1 MRVLKS
7 HLKLQNLNRNKMKIV
22 TIHTEKIQNI
32 FEELNA
38 NFGGKVT
45 FDVDEYTLEVNN
57 NFAKGSIMGASFND
71 NISYVQ
77 FDMTFSA
84 DLKLNVINGS
94 SSPIYFAYCSKGN
107 LSHSF
112 GLSGE
117 ERKLK
122 TFQTAIVTSKLNQ
135 DNVLYFEKD
144 KKTKFTLI
152 IVGTETEPSHA
163 NSLNQMV
170 RETFFEENLNEE
182 FFYAGSYNLKIG
194 EKIEQLNAVTQTGI
208 VRNLLKEGILRII
221 LAMEIQ
227 QHTDDVNSFSKETNC
242 LNLREME
249 EIKELSEVIKAN
261 PEEPFTIKSLSKK
274 SGLSPNK
281 LQEGFKMIHNRTVND
296 YITHMRVLKAEILIR
311 TSDLNISEIVY
322 CIGFTSRSY
331 FSKIFKQKFNCSP
344 KEYKFNLNPMGI
356 TA

>member
-1 MRVLKS
+1 
-7 HLKLQNLNRNKMKIV
+7 MKIV
-22 TIHTEKIQNI
+22 TINTERIQNI
-32 FEELNA
+32 FEELQT

-45 FDVDEYTLEVNN
+45 FDLDEYRLETNN
-57 NFAKGSIMGASFND
+57 SFAKGAIIGASFND
-71 NISYVQ
+71 NISYVE
-77 FDMTFSA
+77 FDMTFA
-84 DLKLNVINGS
+84 EDVRMDVVNPIE
-94 SSPIYFAYCSKGN
+94 SPVYFAYCSKGS

-112 GLSGE
+112 GSTGE
-117 ERKLK
+117 ERKFK
-122 TFQTAIVTSKLNQ
+122 TFQTAIVTSKKNQ
-135 DNVLYFEKD
+135 DNVLFFEKD

-152 IVGTETEPSHA
+152 IVGTQLLHQDPT
-163 NSLNQMV
+163 NSLNQKV
-170 RETFFEENLNEE
+170 KETFFENNNVQD
-182 FFYAGSYNLKIG
+182 FFYVGSYNLKIA
-194 EKIEQLNAVTQTGI
+194 EKIEQLNAITQTGI

-227 QHTDDVNSFSKETNC
+227 QHTDDLSITAKDTNC
-242 LNLREME
+242 LTLREME
-249 EIKELSEVIKAN
+249 EIKELSEAIRAN
-261 PEEPFTIKSLSKK
+261 PEEAFTIKSLSKK

-281 LQEGFKMIHNRTVND
+281 LQEGFKLIHNRTVND

-344 KEYKFNLNPMGI
+344 KEYKFNLNPLAI

>member
-1 MRVLKS
+1 
-7 HLKLQNLNRNKMKIV
+7 MKTV
-22 TIHTEKIQNI
+22 TINTEKIQNI
-32 FEELNA
+32 FEELRQ
-38 NFGGKVT
+38 NFEGKVS
-45 FDVDEYTLEVNN
+45 FDLEEYKLEVNN
-57 NFAKGSIMGASFND
+57 RFAKGSILGASFND
-71 NISYVQ
+71 DISYVQ
-77 FDMTFSA
+77 FDMTFSTA
-84 DLKLNVINGS
+84 VRMNVVSDL
-94 SSPIYFAYCSKGN
+94 SSPLYFGYCSKGN

-122 TFQTAIVTSKLNQ
+122 TFQTAILTSKDSHENILF
-135 DNVLYFEKD
+135 FEGD
-144 KKTKFTLI
+144 KRTKFTLI
-152 IVGTETEPSHA
+152 IVGTQTADENQMH
-163 NSLNQMV
+163 SLNQQV
-170 RETFFEENLNEE
+170 KETFFENNTTTKD
-182 FFYAGSYNLKIG
+182 FFYTGSYNLKIA
-194 EKIEQLNAVTQTGI
+194 EKIDQLNAISQTGV

-227 QHTDDVNSFSKETNC
+227 QHTDDLNFSKDANC
-242 LNLREME
+242 LTLKEME
-249 EIKELSEVIKAN
+249 EIKELSESIKAN
-261 PEEPFTIKSLSKK
+261 PEETFTIKSLSKR

-344 KEYKFNLNPMGI
+344 KDYKFNLNPLAI

>member
-1 MRVLKS
+1 
-7 HLKLQNLNRNKMKIV
+7 MKIL
-22 TIHTEKIQNI
+22 TIHTEKIQNL
-32 FEELNA
+32 FNELNS
-38 NFGGKVT
+38 NFGGNVT
-45 FDVDEYTLEVNN
+45 CDTDEYTLEVNN
-57 NFAKGSIMGASFND
+57 NFAKGSIIGSSFSD
-71 NISYVQ
+71 DISYVQ

-84 DLKLNVINGS
+84 DVRLDVINGKSS

-112 GLSGE
+112 GSDGE
-117 ERKLK
+117 ARKLK
-122 TFQTAIVTSKLNQ
+122 TFQTAILTSKANEN
-135 DNVLYFEKD
+135 NVLFFEKD
-144 KKTKFTLI
+144 KKTRFTLI
-152 IVGTETEPSHA
+152 IVGNQITQGQT
-163 NSLNQMV
+163 NSLSQMV
-170 RETFFEENLNEE
+170 RETFLQENIEEE

-194 EKIEQLNAVTQTGI
+194 EKIEQLNAVTQSGI

-227 QHTDDVNSFSKETNC
+227 QHSDDLKTFSKETNC
-242 LNLREME
+242 LTLKEME
-249 EIKELSEVIKAN
+249 EIKELSESIKAN

-281 LQEGFKMIHNRTVND
+281 LQEGFKMIHDRTVND

-344 KEYKFNLNPMGI
+344 KEYKFNLNPMAI

>member
-1 MRVLKS
+1 
-7 HLKLQNLNRNKMKIV
+7 MKTV
-22 TIHTEKIQNI
+22 TINTEKIDAI
-32 FEELNA
+32 FEQLHS

-45 FDVDEYTLEVNN
+45 SDLDEFTLEVNN
-57 NFAKGSIMGASFND
+57 STARGSIIGASFND

-77 FDMTFSA
+77 FDMNFAVDVRIDIT
-84 DLKLNVINGS
+84 NVQT
-94 SSPIYFAYCSKGN
+94 SPIYFAYCSQGS

-112 GLSGE
+112 GVSGE
-117 ERKLK
+117 ERRFK
-122 TFQTAIVTSKLNQ
+122 TFQTAIATSKVSQ
-135 DNVLYFEKD
+135 DNVLFFEKE
-144 KKTKFTLI
+144 KNTKFTLI
-152 IVGTETEPSHA
+152 IVGTEA
-163 NSLNQMV
+163 DNQLYALDNSLSDKV
-170 RETFFEENLNEE
+170 KETFFESSNDED
-182 FFYAGSYNLKIG
+182 FFYLGSYNLQIA

-208 VRNLLKEGILRII
+208 VRKLLKEGILRII

-227 QHTDDVNSFSKETNC
+227 QHTDDLNAFSKDTNC
-242 LNLREME
+242 LTLREME
-249 EIKELSEVIKAN
+249 EIKELSEFIKN
-261 PEEPFTIKSLSKK
+261 SPEEPFTIKSLSKK

-296 YITHMRVLKAEILIR
+296 YITHMRVLKAELLIR

-344 KEYKFNLNPMGI
+344 KEYKFNLNPLAI

>member
-1 MRVLKS
+1 
-7 HLKLQNLNRNKMKIV
+7 MKIV
-22 TIHTEKIQNI
+22 TINTEKTQNI
-32 FEELNA
+32 FEELQTS
-38 NFGGKVT
+38 FDGKVT
-45 FDVDEYTLEVNN
+45 FDLDEYTLEVENS
-57 NFAKGSIMGASFND
+57 FAEGSIIGASFND

-77 FDMTFSA
+77 FDMTFST
-84 DLKLNVINGS
+84 DVRLDFLNVK
-94 SSPIYFAYCSKGN
+94 SSPVYFAYCSKGN

-112 GLSGE
+112 GLNGE

-122 TFQTAIVTSKLNQ
+122 TFQTAIVSSKQNQ
-135 DNVLYFEKD
+135 DNVLFFEKG
-144 KKTKFTLI
+144 KNTKLTLI
-152 IVGTETEPSHA
+152 IVGTQIDPDYQTH
-163 NSLNQMV
+163 SLNQQV
-170 RETFFEENLNEE
+170 KDTFFENSQASE
-182 FFYAGSYNLKIG
+182 FFYIGSYNLQIA
-194 EKIEQLNAVTQTGI
+194 EKIEQLNSITQTGI
-208 VRNLLKEGILRII
+208 VRNLLKEGIMRII

-227 QHTDDVNSFSKETNC
+227 QHSDD
-242 LNLREME
+242 LNAFANDSNGLTLRELE
-249 EIKELSEVIKAN
+249 EVKELSEFIKSN
-261 PEEPFTIKSLSKK
+261 PEEAFSIKSLSKK

-344 KEYKFNLNPMGI
+344 KEYKFNLNSLAI

>member
-1 MRVLKS
+1 
-7 HLKLQNLNRNKMKIV
+7 MKIV
-22 TIHTEKIQNI
+22 TINTEKTQNI
-32 FEELNA
+32 FDELQTS
-38 NFGGKVT
+38 FGGKVT
-45 FDVDEYTLEVNN
+45 FDLDEYALKVEND
-57 NFAKGSIMGASFND
+57 FAEGYIIGASFND

-77 FDMTFSA
+77 FDMTFSG
-84 DLKLNVINGS
+84 DVRLDFLNVK

-112 GLSGE
+112 GLNGE

-122 TFQTAIVTSKLNQ
+122 TFQTAIVTSKENQ
-135 DNVLYFEKD
+135 DNVLFFEKG
-144 KKTKFTLI
+144 KKTKLTLI
-152 IVGTETEPSHA
+152 IVGTEIDDA
-163 NSLNQMV
+163 NQAHSLSQQV
-170 RETFFEENLNEE
+170 KDTFFENNQVTD
-182 FFYAGSYNLKIG
+182 FFYIGSYNLQIA
-194 EKIEQLNAVTQTGI
+194 EKIEQLNSITQKGI
-208 VRNLLKEGILRII
+208 VRNLLKEGIMRII

-227 QHTDDVNSFSKETNC
+227 QHSDDLYAFANESNGLT
-242 LNLREME
+242 LREME
-249 EIKELSEVIKAN
+249 EIKELSEFIKTS
-261 PEEPFTIKSLSKK
+261 PEEAFSIKSLSKK

-344 KEYKFNLNPMGI
+344 KEYKFNLNSLAI

>member
-1 MRVLKS
+1 
-7 HLKLQNLNRNKMKIV
+7 MKIV
-22 TIHTEKIQNI
+22 TINTEKTQNI
-32 FEELNA
+32 FDELQTS
-38 NFGGKVT
+38 FGGKVT
-45 FDVDEYTLEVNN
+45 FDLDEYTLEVENS
-57 NFAKGSIMGASFND
+57 FAEGSIVGASFAD

-84 DLKLNVINGS
+84 DVRLDILNVK

-112 GLSGE
+112 GLKGE

-122 TFQTAIVTSKLNQ
+122 TFQTAIVTSKNNE
-135 DNVLYFEKD
+135 DNVLFFEKG
-144 KKTKFTLI
+144 KKTKLTLI
-152 IVGTETEPSHA
+152 IVGTHQVDA
-163 NSLNQMV
+163 AGQIHSLNQQV
-170 RETFFEENLNEE
+170 KDTFFENNQASD
-182 FFYAGSYNLKIG
+182 FFYIGSYNLQIA
-194 EKIEQLNAVTQTGI
+194 EKIEQLNSITQTGI
-208 VRNLLKEGILRII
+208 VRNLLKEGIMRII

-227 QHTDDVNSFSKETNC
+227 QHSDDLHAFANEANGLT
-242 LNLREME
+242 LRELE
-249 EIKELSEVIKAN
+249 EVKDLSEFIKSN
-261 PEEPFTIKSLSKK
+261 PEEAFSIKSLSKK

-344 KEYKFNLNPMGI
+344 KEYKFNLNSLAI

>member
-1 MRVLKS
+1 
-7 HLKLQNLNRNKMKIV
+7 MKIV
-22 TIHTEKIQNI
+22 TIYTEKIQNI
-32 FEELNA
+32 FEELNK
-38 NFGGKVT
+38 NFDGKVT
-45 FDVDEYTLEVNN
+45 FDVDEYALEVNN
-57 NFAKGSIMGASFND
+57 NFAKGTISGASFND

-77 FDMTFSA
+77 FDMTFLV
-84 DLKLNVINGS
+84 DLKLNIINGIT
-94 SSPIYFAYCSKGN
+94 SPLYFAYCSKGN

-112 GLSGE
+112 GIHGE

-122 TFQTAIVTSKLNQ
+122 TFQTAIAASKLNQ

-144 KKTKFTLI
+144 KKTKITLI
-152 IVGTETEPSHA
+152 IVGTQAEPCRA
-163 NSLNQMV
+163 GSLSQMV
-170 RETFFEENLNEE
+170 RETFFQENLNEE

-208 VRNLLKEGILRII
+208 VRNLLKEGILKIV

-227 QHTDDVNSFSKETNC
+227 QHTDDLNAFSKEVNC
-242 LNLREME
+242 LTSREMK
-249 EIKELSEVIKAN
+249 EIKELSETIKAN
-261 PEEPFTIKSLSKK
+261 PEEAFTIKSLSKK

-281 LQEGFKMIHNRTVND
+281 LQEGFKMVHNRTVND

-344 KEYKFNLNPMGI
+344 KEYKFNLNPL
-356 TA
+356 AV

>member
-1 MRVLKS
+1 
-7 HLKLQNLNRNKMKIV
+7 MKIV
-22 TIHTEKIQNI
+22 TINTEKTQNI

-45 FDVDEYTLEVNN
+45 FDLDEYTLETNN
-57 NFAKGSIMGASFND
+57 NFAKGSIIGASFND

-77 FDMTFSA
+77 FDMTFSV
-84 DLKLNVINGS
+84 DVRMDIINVN

-107 LSHSF
+107 LLHSF
-112 GLSGE
+112 GATGE
-117 ERKLK
+117 ERVFK
-122 TFQTAIVTSKLNQ
+122 TFQTAIVTSKQKQ
-135 DNVLYFEKD
+135 DNILFFEKD
-144 KKTKFTLI
+144 KKTKLTLI
-152 IVGTETEPSHA
+152 IVGTHHSAQDQMH
-163 NSLNQMV
+163 SLNQKV
-170 RETFFEENLNEE
+170 KETFFENNTVQD
-182 FFYAGSYNLKIG
+182 FFYLGSYNLKIA
-194 EKIEQLNAVTQTGI
+194 EKIEQLNAITQTGI

-227 QHTDDVNSFSKETNC
+227 QHTDDLSPFSKDANC
-242 LNLREME
+242 LTLREME
-249 EIKELSEVIKAN
+249 EIKELSEAIKAN
-261 PEEPFTIKSLSKK
+261 PEEAFTIKSLSKK

-331 FSKIFKQKFNCSP
+331 FSKIFKEKFNCSP
-344 KEYKFNLNPMGI
+344 KEYKFNLNPLAI

>member
-1 MRVLKS
+1 
-7 HLKLQNLNRNKMKIV
+7 
-22 TIHTEKIQNI
+22 
-32 FEELNA
+32 
-38 NFGGKVT
+38 
-45 FDVDEYTLEVNN
+45 
-57 NFAKGSIMGASFND
+57 
-71 NISYVQ
+71 
-77 FDMTFSA
+77 
-84 DLKLNVINGS
+84 
-94 SSPIYFAYCSKGN
+94 
-107 LSHSF
+107 
-112 GLSGE
+112 
-117 ERKLK
+117 LK
-122 TFQTAIVTSKLNQ
+122 TFQTAILSSKQ
-135 DNVLYFEKD
+135 DQEHVLFFEKD

-152 IVGTETEPSHA
+152 IVGTHA
-163 NSLNQMV
+163 TVNQTHSLNENV
-170 RETFFEENLNEE
+170 RETFFGKNTVED
-182 FFYAGSYNLKIG
+182 FFYIGSYNLRIA
-194 EKIEQLNAVTQTGI
+194 EKIEQLNAVNQSGI

-227 QHTDDVNSFSKETNC
+227 QHTDDLIAASKDTNC
-242 LNLREME
+242 LTLREME
-249 EIKELSEVIKAN
+249 EIKELSEAIKAN

-344 KEYKFNLNPMGI
+344 KEYKFNLNPLAI

>member
-1 MRVLKS
+1 
-7 HLKLQNLNRNKMKIV
+7 MKIV
-22 TIHTEKIQNI
+22 TINTEKIENI
-32 FEELNA
+32 FEELTLNV
-38 NFGGKVT
+38 GGKVT
-45 FDVDEYTLEVNN
+45 FDLDEYTLEVNN
-57 NFAKGSIMGASFND
+57 GFAKGSIIGASFND
-71 NISYVQ
+71 DISYIQ
-77 FDMTFSA
+77 FGMTFST
-84 DLKLNVINGS
+84 DVRMNILNLK
-94 SSPIYFAYCSKGN
+94 SSPVYFAYCSKGN

-112 GLSGE
+112 GITGE

-122 TFQTAIVTSKLNQ
+122 TFQTAILSSKENEEH
-135 DNVLYFEKD
+135 VLFFEKD

-152 IVGTETEPSHA
+152 VVGTA
-163 NSLNQMV
+163 NNSVHSLNEKV
-170 RETFFEENLNEE
+170 KETFFGKSAPED
-182 FFYAGSYNLKIG
+182 FFYIGSYNLRIA
-194 EKIEQLNAVTQTGI
+194 EKIEQLNAVTQSGI

-227 QHTDDVNSFSKETNC
+227 QHTDDLLTASKETNC
-242 LNLREME
+242 LTLREME
-249 EIKELSEVIKAN
+249 EIKELSECIKAN

-344 KEYKFNLNPMGI
+344 KEYKFNLNSLAI

>member
-1 MRVLKS
+1 
-7 HLKLQNLNRNKMKIV
+7 MKIV
-22 TIHTEKIQNI
+22 TINTEKTQNI
-32 FEELNA
+32 FDELQTS
-38 NFGGKVT
+38 FGGKVA
-45 FDVDEYTLEVNN
+45 FDLDEYTLEVENS
-57 NFAKGSIMGASFND
+57 FAEGSIIGASFAD

-84 DLKLNVINGS
+84 DVRLDILNVK

-112 GLSGE
+112 GLKGE

-122 TFQTAIVTSKLNQ
+122 TFQTAIVTSKNNE
-135 DNVLYFEKD
+135 DNVLFFEKG
-144 KKTKFTLI
+144 KKTKLTLI
-152 IVGTETEPSHA
+152 IVGTQIDAATQTH
-163 NSLNQMV
+163 SLNQQV
-170 RETFFEENLNEE
+170 KDTFFENNQASD
-182 FFYAGSYNLKIG
+182 FFYIGSYNLQIA
-194 EKIEQLNAVTQTGI
+194 EKIEQLNSITQTGI
-208 VRNLLKEGILRII
+208 VRNLLKEGIMRII

-227 QHTDDVNSFSKETNC
+227 QHSDDLHAFANEGNGLTV
-242 LNLREME
+242 RELE
-249 EIKELSEVIKAN
+249 EVKDLSEFIKSN
-261 PEEPFTIKSLSKK
+261 PEEAFSIKSLSKK

-344 KEYKFNLNPMGI
+344 KEYKFNLNSLAI

>member
-1 MRVLKS
+1 
-7 HLKLQNLNRNKMKIV
+7 MKIV
-22 TIHTEKIQNI
+22 TINTEKTQNI
-32 FEELNA
+32 FEELQTS
-38 NFGGKVT
+38 FDGKVT
-45 FDVDEYTLEVNN
+45 FDLDEYTLEVENS
-57 NFAKGSIMGASFND
+57 FAEGSIIGASFND

-77 FDMTFSA
+77 FDMTFST
-84 DLKLNVINGS
+84 DVRLDFLNVK
-94 SSPIYFAYCSKGN
+94 SSPVYFAYCSKGN

-112 GLSGE
+112 GLNGE

-122 TFQTAIVTSKLNQ
+122 TFQTAIVSSKQNQ
-135 DNVLYFEKD
+135 DNVLFFEKG
-144 KKTKFTLI
+144 KNTKLTLI
-152 IVGTETEPSHA
+152 IVGTQIDTDYQTH
-163 NSLNQMV
+163 SLNQQV
-170 RETFFEENLNEE
+170 KDTFFENSQTSE
-182 FFYAGSYNLKIG
+182 FFYIGSYNLQIA
-194 EKIEQLNAVTQTGI
+194 EKIEQLNSITQTGI
-208 VRNLLKEGILRII
+208 VRNLLKEGIMRII

-227 QHTDDVNSFSKETNC
+227 QHSDD
-242 LNLREME
+242 LNAFASDSNGLTLRELE
-249 EIKELSEVIKAN
+249 EVKELSEFIKSN
-261 PEEPFTIKSLSKK
+261 PEEAFSIKSLSKK

-344 KEYKFNLNPMGI
+344 KEYKFNLNSLAI

>member
-1 MRVLKS
+1 
-7 HLKLQNLNRNKMKIV
+7 MKTV
-22 TIHTEKIQNI
+22 TISTEKIKDI
-32 FEELNA
+32 FETLALNL
-38 NFGGKVT
+38 GGKVS
-45 FDVDEYTLEVNN
+45 FDLDEYTLDVNN
-57 NFAKGSIMGASFND
+57 SFTKGSIIGASFND
-71 NISYVQ
+71 DISYVQ
-77 FDMTFSA
+77 FDMTFFADVKMNITNLKSA
-84 DLKLNVINGS
+84 PV
-94 SSPIYFAYCSKGN
+94 YFAYCSKGN

-112 GLSGE
+112 GVVGE

-122 TFQTAIVTSKLNQ
+122 TFQTAILSSKENQ
-135 DNVLYFEKD
+135 ENVLFFEKD
-144 KKTKFTLI
+144 KRTQFTLI
-152 IVGTETEPSHA
+152 LVGTQVEVKNQI
-163 NSLNQMV
+163 NSLNEKV
-170 RETFFEENLNEE
+170 KETFFGENGNDD
-182 FFYAGSYNLKIG
+182 FFYIGSYNLRIA

-208 VRNLLKEGILRII
+208 VRHLLKEGILRII

-227 QHTDDVNSFSKETNC
+227 QHTDDLASASKDSNFLT
-242 LNLREME
+242 LREME
-249 EIKELSEVIKAN
+249 QIKELSEAIKAN
-261 PEEPFTIKSLSKK
+261 PEEAFTIKSLSKK

-344 KEYKFNLNPMGI
+344 KEYKFNLNPLAI

>member
-1 MRVLKS
+1 
-7 HLKLQNLNRNKMKIV
+7 MKIV
-22 TIHTEKIQNI
+22 TINTERTQNI
-32 FEELNA
+32 FEELHTNL
-38 NFGGKVT
+38 GGKVT
-45 FDVDEYTLEVNN
+45 FDLDEYKLEVENS
-57 NFAKGSIMGASFND
+57 FAEGSITGASFND

-84 DLKLNVINGS
+84 DVRLDILNVKA
-94 SSPIYFAYCSKGN
+94 SPIYFAYCSKGN
-107 LSHSF
+107 VAHSF
-112 GLSGE
+112 GLNGE

-122 TFQTAIVTSKLNQ
+122 TFQTAIATSKQNQ
-135 DNVLYFEKD
+135 DNVLLFEKG
-144 KKTKFTLI
+144 KKTKLTLI
-152 IVGTETEPSHA
+152 IVGTQIDTEI
-163 NSLNQMV
+163 NSLNQQV
-170 RETFFEENLNEE
+170 RDTFFENNLVQD
-182 FFYAGSYNLKIG
+182 FFYIGSYNLQIA
-194 EKIEQLNAVTQTGI
+194 EKIEQLNSITQTGI
-208 VRNLLKEGILRII
+208 VRNLLKEGIMRII

-227 QHTDDVNSFSKETNC
+227 QHSDDLHAFANDSNGLT
-242 LNLREME
+242 LREME
-249 EIKELSEVIKAN
+249 EIKELSEFIKSS
-261 PEEPFTIKSLSKK
+261 PEENFSIKSLSKK

-344 KEYKFNLNPMGI
+344 KEYKFNLNSLAI

>member
-1 MRVLKS
+1 
-7 HLKLQNLNRNKMKIV
+7 MKII
-22 TIHTEKIQNI
+22 TINTEKIQNI
-32 FEELNA
+32 FEELNM
-38 NFGGKVT
+38 NFGGKVS
-45 FDVDEYTLEVNN
+45 FDLDEFTLEVNN
-57 NFAKGSIMGASFND
+57 SFAKGSIIGSSFND

-77 FDMTFSA
+77 FDMSFST
-84 DLKLNVINGS
+84 DVRMDVINVK
-94 SSPIYFAYCSKGN
+94 SSPVYFAYCSKGN

-112 GLSGE
+112 GLLGE
-117 ERKLK
+117 ERKFK
-122 TFQTAIVTSKLNQ
+122 TFQTAIITSKQNQ
-135 DNVLYFEKD
+135 NNVLFFEKD

-152 IVGTETEPSHA
+152 IVGTPKAGENK
-163 NSLNQMV
+163 NSLNHQV
-170 RETFFEENLNEE
+170 KETFFENNINDD
-182 FFYAGSYNLKIG
+182 FFYIGSYNLKIS
-194 EKIEQLNAVTQTGI
+194 EKIEQLNAVTQTGV

-227 QHTDDVNSFSKETNC
+227 QHSDDVNAFAKDTSC
-242 LNLREME
+242 LTLREME
-249 EIKELSEVIKAN
+249 QVKELSEFIKAN

-296 YITHMRVLKAEILIR
+296 YITHMRVMKAEVLIR

-344 KEYKFNLNPMGI
+344 KEYKFNLNPLAI

>member
-1 MRVLKS
+1 
-7 HLKLQNLNRNKMKIV
+7 MKIV
-22 TIHTEKIQNI
+22 RISTEKNQNI
-32 FEELNA
+32 FEELNS
-38 NFGGKVT
+38 NFGGNVN
-45 FDVDEYTLEVNN
+45 FDTDEYSLEVNN
-57 NFAKGSIMGASFND
+57 NFAKGSIIGASFND
-71 NISYVQ
+71 GISYVQ
-77 FDMTFSA
+77 FDMSFSD
-84 DLKLNVINGS
+84 DLRMDIVNMA

-112 GLSGE
+112 GINGG

-122 TFQTAIVTSKLNQ
+122 TFQTAILTSKSNQ
-135 DNVLYFEKD
+135 ENILFFEKD

-152 IVGTETEPSHA
+152 IVGNNSKLSHI
-163 NSLNQMV
+163 NSLSHMV
-170 RETFFEENLNEE
+170 REAFFQETMSEE

-194 EKIEQLNAVTQTGI
+194 EKIEQLNSITQTGV

-227 QHTDDVNSFSKETNC
+227 QHSDDLNSFSKEPNC
-242 LNLREME
+242 LTLREME
-249 EIKELSEVIKAN
+249 EIKELSEVIKTN
-261 PEEPFTIKSLSKK
+261 PEEAFTIKSLSKK

-344 KEYKFNLNPMGI
+344 KEYKFNLNSLAI
-356 TA
+356 IA

>member
-1 MRVLKS
+1 
-7 HLKLQNLNRNKMKIV
+7 MKIV
-22 TIHTEKIQNI
+22 TINTDKTQNI
-32 FEELNA
+32 FEELNK

-45 FDVDEYTLEVNN
+45 YDLDEYTLEVDN
-57 NFAKGSIMGASFND
+57 NFATGSIVGASFND

-77 FDMTFSA
+77 FDMTFFDDA
-84 DLKLNVINGS
+84 RMDILNLK
-94 SSPIYFAYCSKGN
+94 SSPIYFAYCSQGN

-112 GLSGE
+112 GSKGE

-122 TFQTAIVTSKLNQ
+122 TFQTAIVTSKEKM
-135 DNVLYFEKD
+135 DNVLFFDKN

-152 IVGTETEPSHA
+152 IVGTQVDPQKQLH
-163 NSLNQMV
+163 SLNQKV
-170 RETFFEENLNEE
+170 KETFFDDNLPQD
-182 FFYAGSYNLKIG
+182 FFYIGSYNLKIA
-194 EKIEQLNAVTQTGI
+194 EKIEQLNSVTQTGI
-208 VRNLLKEGILRII
+208 VRNLLKEGVLRII

-227 QHTDDVNSFSKETNC
+227 QHTDDLNALEKDANC
-242 LNLREME
+242 LTLREME
-249 EIKELSEVIKAN
+249 EIKELSEFIKAN

-344 KEYKFNLNPMGI
+344 KEYKFNLNPLAI

>member
-1 MRVLKS
+1 
-7 HLKLQNLNRNKMKIV
+7 MKIV
-22 TIHTEKIQNI
+22 TINTEKIQNI
-32 FEELNA
+32 FEELNT

-45 FDVDEYTLEVNN
+45 FDLNEYTLETNN
-57 NFAKGSIMGASFND
+57 SFAKGFITGASFND

-77 FDMTFSA
+77 FDMTFSV
-84 DLKLNVINGS
+84 DVRMDITNVKA
-94 SSPIYFAYCSKGN
+94 SPIFFAYCSKGK

-112 GLSGE
+112 GINGQ
-117 ERKLK
+117 ERIFK
-122 TFQTAIVTSKLNQ
+122 TFQTAIVTSKTKQ
-135 DNVLYFEKD
+135 DNILFFEKNQ
-144 KKTKFTLI
+144 KTKFTLI
-152 IVGTETEPSHA
+152 IVGMQNENQVYA
-163 NSLNQMV
+163 LNQQIK
-170 RETFFEENLNEE
+170 ETFFENNLAQN
-182 FFYAGSYNLKIG
+182 FFYVGSYNLKIA
-194 EKIEQLNAVTQTGI
+194 EKIEQLNAITQTGI

-227 QHTDDVNSFSKETNC
+227 QHTDDLSALSKDTNC
-242 LNLREME
+242 LTLREME
-249 EIKELSEVIKAN
+249 EIKELSEAIKAN
-261 PEEPFTIKSLSKK
+261 PEEAFTIKSLSKK

-331 FSKIFKQKFNCSP
+331 FSKIFKEKFNCSP
-344 KEYKFNLNPMGI
+344 KEYKFNLNPLAI

>member
-1 MRVLKS
+1 
-7 HLKLQNLNRNKMKIV
+7 MKIV
-22 TIHTEKIQNI
+22 TINTEKTQNI
-32 FEELNA
+32 FDELQTS
-38 NFGGKVT
+38 FGGKVN
-45 FDVDEYTLEVNN
+45 FDLDEYALKVENS
-57 NFAKGSIMGASFND
+57 FAEGSIIGASFND

-84 DLKLNVINGS
+84 DVRLDFLNVK

-112 GLSGE
+112 GLNGE

-122 TFQTAIVTSKLNQ
+122 TFQTAIVTSKQNQ
-135 DNVLYFEKD
+135 DNVLFFEKG
-144 KKTKFTLI
+144 KKTKLTLI
-152 IVGTETEPSHA
+152 IVGTQIDTASQTH
-163 NSLNQMV
+163 SLNQQV
-170 RETFFEENLNEE
+170 KDTFFENNQVTD
-182 FFYAGSYNLKIG
+182 FFYIGSYNLQIA
-194 EKIEQLNAVTQTGI
+194 EKIEQLNSITQKGI
-208 VRNLLKEGILRII
+208 VRNLLKEGIMRII

-227 QHTDDVNSFSKETNC
+227 QHSDDLHAFANESNGLT
-242 LNLREME
+242 LREME
-249 EIKELSEVIKAN
+249 EIKELSEFIKTSPEEAFSIKA
-261 PEEPFTIKSLSKK
+261 LSKR

-344 KEYKFNLNPMGI
+344 KEYKFNLNSLAI

>member
-1 MRVLKS
+1 
-7 HLKLQNLNRNKMKIV
+7 MKIV
-22 TIHTEKIQNI
+22 TINTEKTQNI
-32 FEELNA
+32 FDELQTS
-38 NFGGKVT
+38 FGGKVT
-45 FDVDEYTLEVNN
+45 FDLDEYSLEVENS
-57 NFAKGSIMGASFND
+57 FAEGAIIGASFND

-77 FDMTFSA
+77 FDMTFSI
-84 DLKLNVINGS
+84 DVRLDILNVK

-112 GLSGE
+112 GLNGE

-122 TFQTAIVTSKLNQ
+122 TFQTAIVTSKNNE
-135 DNVLYFEKD
+135 DNILFFEKG
-144 KKTKFTLI
+144 KKTKLTLI
-152 IVGTETEPSHA
+152 VVGTQIDAASQTH
-163 NSLNQMV
+163 SLNQQV
-170 RETFFEENLNEE
+170 KDTFFENNQASD
-182 FFYAGSYNLKIG
+182 FFYIGSYNLQIA
-194 EKIEQLNAVTQTGI
+194 EKIEQLNSITQTGI
-208 VRNLLKEGILRII
+208 VRNLLKEGIMRII

-227 QHTDDVNSFSKETNC
+227 QHSDDLHAFANEANGLT
-242 LNLREME
+242 LRELE
-249 EIKELSEVIKAN
+249 EVKDLSEFIKSN
-261 PEEPFTIKSLSKK
+261 PEEAFSIKSLSKK

-344 KEYKFNLNPMGI
+344 KEYKFNLNSLAI